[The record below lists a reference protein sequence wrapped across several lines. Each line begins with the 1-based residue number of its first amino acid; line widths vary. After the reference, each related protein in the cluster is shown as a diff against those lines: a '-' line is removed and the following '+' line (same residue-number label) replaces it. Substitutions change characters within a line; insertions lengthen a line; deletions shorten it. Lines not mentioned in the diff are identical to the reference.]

1 MVGIPRLEL
10 GLSFTSFRCLKA
22 TLYQFCYIPEIVGP
36 KKRFELLCGETPSGV
51 QNRCNQPLCDLGV
64 RWERK
69 MESNH
74 VSKLM
79 RLTGE
84 PAPLQPLMVP
94 LTRFELV

>member
-1 MVGIPRLEL
+1 MELTEGIEPPR
-10 GLSFTSFRCLKA
+10 GVKTYSFTKA
-22 TLYQFCYIPEIVGP
+22 VL
-36 KKRFELLCGETPSGV
+36 S
-51 QNRCNQPLCDLGV
+51 PLRHVSDTNK
-64 RWERK
+64 WERK

-94 LTRFELV
+94 PTRFELV